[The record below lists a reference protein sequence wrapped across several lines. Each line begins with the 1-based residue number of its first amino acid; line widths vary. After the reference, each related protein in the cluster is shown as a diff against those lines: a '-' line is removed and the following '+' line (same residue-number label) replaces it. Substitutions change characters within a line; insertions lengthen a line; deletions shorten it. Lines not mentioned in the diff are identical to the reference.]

1 MDEDVK
7 RLLAEIS
14 DGNFEKVQALLC
26 SQKID
31 LEQGD
36 ENGLSPL
43 LMAAHKGHYE
53 IAKLLL
59 DHGADVNYRNHNH
72 KYSALMFA
80 AIGGRK
86 K

>member
-7 RLLAEIS
+7 QLLAEIS
-14 DGNFEKVQALLC
+14 DGNVDKVRAMLC
-26 SQKID
+26 GTKLD
-31 LEQGD
+31 LQQGD

-43 LMAAHKGHYE
+43 LMAAFKGQYE
-53 IAKLLL
+53 IAKLLIEQ
-59 DHGADVNYRNHNH
+59 GADVNYSNHNH

-80 AIGGRK
+80 AIGGHK

>member
-7 RLLAEIS
+7 QLLAEVS
-14 DGNFEKVQALLC
+14 DGNLDKVRALLL
-26 SQKID
+26 SGKID

-43 LMAAHKGHYE
+43 LMAAYKGHYE
-53 IAKLLL
+53 IAKLLIE
-59 DHGADVNYRNHNH
+59 HGADVNYAKHNH

-80 AIGGRK
+80 AIGGHK